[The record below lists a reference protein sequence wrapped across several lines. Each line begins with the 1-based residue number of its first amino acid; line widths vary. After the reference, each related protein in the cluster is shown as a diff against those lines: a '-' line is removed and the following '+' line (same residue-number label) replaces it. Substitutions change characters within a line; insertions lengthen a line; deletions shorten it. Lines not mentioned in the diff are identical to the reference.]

1 MLKETFSTADD
12 DTASQL
18 LVAHI
23 NDFIPLKLY
32 MFPVFFQFFSS
43 SVTYRY
49 PAIGMSPLL
58 LECHGA
64 IDNESKVRLKA
75 SGDGEERMV
84 RGNSF
89 QLQMVRGKEY
99 L

>member
-32 MFPVFFQFFSS
+32 MFPVFSVLQFFSHVPVS
-43 SVTYRY
+43 SNGHGPLTAGVSRRY
-49 PAIGMSPLL
+49 
-58 LECHGA
+58 
-64 IDNESKVRLKA
+64 
-75 SGDGEERMV
+75 
-84 RGNSF
+84 
-89 QLQMVRGKEY
+89 
-99 L
+99 

>member
-49 PAIGMSPLL
+49 PAMGMGPLL

-75 SGDGEERMV
+75 SKLLVM
-84 RGNSF
+84 
-89 QLQMVRGKEY
+89 GKK
-99 L
+99 